1 MRKPLVIAAMLLALA
16 AIGGVAFAVRADAY
30 GGENERLLARLP
42 PYPGSR
48 QVAVNTRRYNSAS
61 WAWRTRYV
69 TEATLEL
76 ERRAS
81 ETSLRRYFASQLG
94 PGWRWTEE
102 DGCSAF
108 VRDDGVLVVA
118 LDSFEPKDLRVLL
131 DLHGRDNC
139 EDFVSIATS

>member
-1 MRKPLVIAAMLLALA
+1 VRKPLVIAAILLALA
-16 AIGGVAFAVRADAY
+16 AIGAVAFAVRPDEY
-30 GGENERLLARLP
+30 GGANERLLARLP

-48 QVAVNTRRYNSAS
+48 QVAVNTRRYDSPS
-61 WAWRTRYV
+61 WGWRARYV
-69 TEATLEL
+69 TEATFEL

-94 PGWRWTEE
+94 RAWRWTEE

-118 LDSFEPKDLRVLL
+118 LDAFEPKDLRILV
-131 DLHGRDNC
+131 DLHG
-139 EDFVSIATS
+139 